1 MGNSMINRLDRQ
13 YVARS
18 RPVNADNG
26 SLPLVKLVP
35 LQLRF
40 AHDVPSDECASKR
53 ALHVAGLQWGASC
66 VVATSIEAMPRPRA
80 GRQWLTLV
88 KACPQKVG
96 LLAESESTDRRSVAL
111 DVLVRQIG
119 KEPPPLSHQL
129 Q

>member
-1 MGNSMINRLDRQ
+1 MINGLDWQ

-18 RPVNADNG
+18 SPVNAENG
-26 SLPLVKLVP
+26 ALPLVKLVP

-40 AHDVPSDECASKR
+40 AHEVLSDEYASKR
-53 ALHVAGLQWGASC
+53 ASHVAGLRWGASR
-66 VVATSIEAMPRPRA
+66 VIVTSIGAKPRPRA
-80 GRQWLTLV
+80 GRLWQTLV
-88 KACPQKVG
+88 KACPQEIG